1 MKQIV
6 LNIDESRYTLFLQFL
21 KTLQYVQVVN
31 VEKTT
36 PNGMAVNPNY
46 DFADLAGKLEWK
58 GDAVAEQRRLRDEW

>member
-31 VEKTT
+31 AEKVA
-36 PNGMAVNPNY
+36 PNGKATKPNY
-46 DFADLAGKLEWK
+46 DFSDLAGKLEWK

>member
-21 KTLQYVQVVN
+21 KTLQYVQVVKA
-31 VEKTT
+31 EKVA
-36 PNGMAVNPNY
+36 PNGHPSKPNY
-46 DFADLAGKLEWK
+46 DFSDLAGKLEWK